1 MLARHEGLFVEP
13 ASASSIAGLKKL
25 VELGRVDKDDT
36 TVCVA
41 TGHGLKDPD
50 IVMKTCERP
59 VEVDAEVEPVMEFL
73 ALSKPILATVASRRL

>member
-25 VELGRVDKDDT
+25 VELGRVDEKDI
-36 TVCVA
+36 TVCVV

-50 IVMKTCERP
+50 IVMQTCREP
-59 VEVDAEVEPVMEFL
+59 VEIEAEIRPISEYL
-73 ALSKPILATVASRRL
+73 GLSKPLAPIATIG